1 MPRRRVAKHEIRC
14 SSLAIGF
21 AVLIVA
27 TACSS
32 SDPTPA
38 LTPTS
43 PAQAVQPV
51 SFDTS
56 ATAHCT
62 WVPAPSSAGHA
73 VPGTEAGS
81 RARWEMKICGAPPGD
96 TSGMGGPVDWREVP
110 STAGPT
116 SASSPHQPS
125 HG

>member
-1 MPRRRVAKHEIRC
+1 MPRRRVAKHEIRY
-14 SSLAIGF
+14 SSVAIGF
-21 AVLIVA
+21 AVLTVA
-27 TACSS
+27 TACSY

-43 PAQAVQPV
+43 PAQAVQPM

-81 RARWEMKICGAPPGD
+81 HARWEMKICGAPPGD

-110 STAGPT
+110 HAAA
-116 SASSPHQPS
+116 SASPSPASPAE
-125 HG
+125 G